1 MSIPEPIA
9 TGTLAKTPLP
19 HLLAYLDQKKL
30 TGTLAIWPDPAEGAE
45 ARGQDR
51 ILLLKGVPVA
61 GQLLEPNPVLRQ
73 GLLKLFARERAPYAF
88 YETNLLGDDRVSGRV
103 DPLSLITE
111 AVRGGGR
118 DGLVAQVL
126 DRFGSFLLRLQPGID
141 LARYELQAEERAL
154 LDVLRAE
161 PADVASLI
169 AVGLLSEDR
178 TRRLLYVLAITKA
191 VAPHG
196 APAGDR
202 ITAAGDEARAKP
214 PAAAAPPPPP
224 PIAPP
229 PAAAQ
234 PASTTRSSIAPPP
247 AGSKPPAHSEPPP
260 PISLPPDGN
269 PYGRLDRLTNIPSP
283 PDGLPEELRQ
293 RWLKIMT
300 KGRLIENQNYFEMLE
315 IDKDTKSNDARNKF
329 YQMAKDWHPDRL
341 APELKSL
348 REYVQIIFSYMSE
361 ANATLG
367 DEVER
372 VKYVQTVREGGGTPA
387 TDRLMQTILDTAM
400 EYERVLVMSRRH
412 EYDQALELMVRILNV
427 VKDDPEYHAMYA
439 SLLMQKF
446 PGQDAPLQ
454 KMLESVD
461 KALAA
466 HERHERANLLK
477 AQILRKMGRQDE
489 ALTWFRKVAE
499 INPRNVDA
507 VREVRVATM
516 RAKQSGGPL
525 GKGGGRGGKG
535 KHKKEEPSGLFGK
548 LFKKD

>member
-30 TGTLAIWPDPAEGAE
+30 TGTLALWPDPVEGVE
-45 ARGQDR
+45 SRGQDR
-51 ILLLKGVPVA
+51 ILMLKGVPVA

-73 GLLKLFARERAPYAF
+73 GLLKLFTRERAPYAF

-103 DPLSLITE
+103 DTLSLIVE
-111 AVRGGGR
+111 AVRAGLC

-126 DRFGSFLLRLQPGID
+126 ERFGSFLLRLQSGVE
-141 LARYELQAEERAL
+141 LARYDLQPEERAL
-154 LDVLRAE
+154 VDVLRAE

-169 AVGLLSEDR
+169 MIGTLPPER

-191 VAPHG
+191 VAPH
-196 APAGDR
+196 A
-202 ITAAGDEARAKP
+202 
-214 PAAAAPPPPP
+214 PAAAEAKPAAPPPAPAPAVVAPPPPP
-224 PIAPP
+224 AAPARASVAPPRPSSAPSKPPLSAPP
-229 PAAAQ
+229 P
-234 PASTTRSSIAPPP
+234 PV
-247 AGSKPPAHSEPPP
+247 
-260 PISLPPDGN
+260 SLPPEGN
-269 PYGRLDRLTNIPSP
+269 NHGQLDRLHNIPSP
-283 PDGLPEELRQ
+283 PDGLTEELRQ

-315 IDKDTKSNDARNKF
+315 LDKEAKSNDARTKF
-329 YQMAKDWHPDRL
+329 YQLAKEWHPDRL

-348 REYVQIIFSYMSE
+348 REFVQIIFSYLSE

-367 DEVER
+367 DEQQR

-400 EYERVLVMSRRH
+400 EYERVLVMARRH
-412 EYDQALELMVRILNV
+412 EHDQALELMIRILSV

-439 SLLMQKF
+439 WLLMQKF
-446 PGQDAPLQ
+446 PGQDAPLH

-516 RAKQSGGPL
+516 RSKGSGASVG
-525 GKGGGRGGKG
+525 GKGGKGGKG
-535 KHKKEEPSGLFGK
+535 KGKKEEPSGLFGK
-548 LFKKD
+548 LFKKE